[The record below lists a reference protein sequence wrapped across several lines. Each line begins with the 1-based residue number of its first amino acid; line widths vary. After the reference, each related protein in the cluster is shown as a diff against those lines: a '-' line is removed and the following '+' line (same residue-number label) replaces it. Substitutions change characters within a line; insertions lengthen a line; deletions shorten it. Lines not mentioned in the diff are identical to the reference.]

1 MTTRRVTGPRSPRW
15 AFMQKTTIPCQDGL
29 DYLVRWRIVQTPL
42 FAIYL
47 HDLLEPDTD
56 RDPHDHPFDFI
67 SIILRGG
74 YTERVWP
81 EIREAVIGLHELIY
95 VRRWLP
101 GSVHKMT
108 MEKAHMITRVRPGTK
123 SLILCG
129 PRRRNWGFWT
139 AEGFVPWQEYDPR

>member
-1 MTTRRVTGPRSPRW
+1 MRETDRRDLRW
-15 AFMQKTTIPCQDGL
+15 AIMRWQVIKCQDGL
-29 DYLVRWRIVQTPL
+29 DYLIRWRFVQTPW
-42 FAIYL
+42 FAVYL
-47 HDLLEPDTD
+47 HDLLEPDSA
-56 RDPHDHPFDFI
+56 RDPHDHPWTFI

-81 EIREAVIGLHELIY
+81 NADGNLIY

-108 MEKAHMITRVRPGTK
+108 MEKAHMITRVRPRTK

-139 AEGFVPWQEYDPR
+139 ETGFVPWQEYDSGVA